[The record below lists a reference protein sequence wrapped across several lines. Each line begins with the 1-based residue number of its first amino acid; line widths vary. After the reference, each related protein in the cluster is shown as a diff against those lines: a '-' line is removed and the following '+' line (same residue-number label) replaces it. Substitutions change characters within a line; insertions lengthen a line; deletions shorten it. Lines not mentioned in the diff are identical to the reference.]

1 LNASKPPI
9 KIAKYAWTS
18 NTWYKTV
25 PFCAGFFFFFA
36 SPDEEGANVVAVF
49 FTNLFKFLSNDDV
62 EAEAEEDVVES
73 LSPVASVAFSLS
85 SFVAFKTK
93 DDCFF
98 RPPS

>member
-1 LNASKPPI
+1 M
-9 KIAKYAWTS
+9 
-18 NTWYKTV
+18 
-25 PFCAGFFFFFA
+25 
-36 SPDEEGANVVAVF
+36 VAVF
-49 FTNLFKFLSNDDV
+49 FTNLFKFLSNAEDDDDV

>member
-1 LNASKPPI
+1 M
-9 KIAKYAWTS
+9 
-18 NTWYKTV
+18 

-62 EAEAEEDVVES
+62 EAEEEEDVVES

>member
-1 LNASKPPI
+1 M
-9 KIAKYAWTS
+9 
-18 NTWYKTV
+18 
-25 PFCAGFFFFFA
+25 
-36 SPDEEGANVVAVF
+36 VAVF

>member
-1 LNASKPPI
+1 M
-9 KIAKYAWTS
+9 
-18 NTWYKTV
+18 

>member
-1 LNASKPPI
+1 M
-9 KIAKYAWTS
+9 
-18 NTWYKTV
+18 

-62 EAEAEEDVVES
+62 EAEAEAEPES

-85 SFVAFKTK
+85 SFDAFKTK

-98 RPPS
+98 RPPSPE

>member
-1 LNASKPPI
+1 MRQEAEEEEE
-9 KIAKYAWTS
+9 
-18 NTWYKTV
+18 
-25 PFCAGFFFFFA
+25 
-36 SPDEEGANVVAVF
+36 EEGEEE
-49 FTNLFKFLSNDDV
+49 KEEDGGSREEED

>member
-1 LNASKPPI
+1 
-9 KIAKYAWTS
+9 
-18 NTWYKTV
+18 V

-73 LSPVASVAFSLS
+73 LSPVTIVAFSLS

-98 RPPS
+98 RPPSPE

>member
-1 LNASKPPI
+1 MRVNLRLRLP
-9 KIAKYAWTS
+9 
-18 NTWYKTV
+18 NTLGLQTLGTRR
-25 PFCAGFFFFFA
+25 CLSALDFFFFFA

>member
-1 LNASKPPI
+1 
-9 KIAKYAWTS
+9 
-18 NTWYKTV
+18 V

>member
-1 LNASKPPI
+1 M
-9 KIAKYAWTS
+9 
-18 NTWYKTV
+18 

-98 RPPS
+98 RPPSPE

>member
-1 LNASKPPI
+1 M
-9 KIAKYAWTS
+9 
-18 NTWYKTV
+18 

-98 RPPS
+98 RPPSQ

>member
-1 LNASKPPI
+1 MWLR
-9 KIAKYAWTS
+9 
-18 NTWYKTV
+18 
-25 PFCAGFFFFFA
+25 FFYEF
-36 SPDEEGANVVAVF
+36 VQV
-49 FTNLFKFLSNDDV
+49 LSNDDV